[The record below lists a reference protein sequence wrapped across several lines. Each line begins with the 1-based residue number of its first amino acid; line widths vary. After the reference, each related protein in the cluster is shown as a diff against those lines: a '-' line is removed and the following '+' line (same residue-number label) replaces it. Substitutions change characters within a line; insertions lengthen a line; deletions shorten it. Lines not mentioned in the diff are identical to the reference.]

1 MKSEFYKAYKYIIK
15 KIIKSNGI
23 ENLKCKE
30 KRKLLKLLNENP
42 ILVKE
47 DTDYIFGFLRNI
59 EFLDELS
66 LKAIS
71 SEYLNL

>member
-42 ILVKE
+42 IF
-47 DTDYIFGFLRNI
+47 T
-59 EFLDELS
+59 
-66 LKAIS
+66 
-71 SEYLNL
+71 